1 MQPETPHFSNQEL
14 FRTPNQPASQIS
26 VISSSGRRRPRSN
39 AMKLNNMFVST
50 LSLDKIRHAYPAL
63 VTWATLLVANK
74 VNEEANN
81 MIARETGLHL
91 RAQAKEGGRGKSE
104 ESKVSWDKVNS
115 FSLSSVRGIANEH
128 APMMS
133 FLLNSYTTKE
143 RGRVNTNV
151 GEVTAV
157 RIYRPE
163 PVVS

>member
-1 MQPETPHFSNQEL
+1 MEQASPYFGAILNLIYEDAQRTNFIKSDTTTPPG
-14 FRTPNQPASQIS
+14 T
-26 VISSSGRRRPRSN
+26 
-39 AMKLNNMFVST
+39 NMFVST